1 MSALG
6 RMRHPVS
13 TPRRR
18 ANPSAGRSGQMQASA
33 GRRATLAGILA
44 VALSAVSGTGC
55 GGGSPSDIVPPGAV
69 DVVLTPLTEVL
80 PGSVSLELAGASGR
94 DLSIRVEAVQLDSVA
109 GVAFELRY
117 DPALLD
123 FTGIA
128 PGVFL
133 GAEAVLGANVVE
145 AAPGVLVG
153 VATLPDPSVLRS
165 GSGALLT
172 LLFRLE
178 QLRDA
183 ETTLVFGV
191 PQSTVYAR
199 GGPAE
204 GDGFT
209 GARLVTL
216 IRPPS

>member
-13 TPRRR
+13 TRRRR
-18 ANPSAGRSGQMQASA
+18 ANPSAGRGAALTSL
-33 GRRATLAGILA
+33 LAI
-44 VALSAVSGTGC
+44 ALSAVAGAGC

-69 DVVLTPLTEVL
+69 DVVLSPLTEVP

-94 DLSIRVEAVQLDSVA
+94 DLSIRVEAVQLDSMA

-133 GAEAVLGANVVE
+133 GADAVLGANVVE
-145 AAPGVLVG
+145 AAPGLLVG
-153 VATLPDPSVLRS
+153 VATLPDPSILRS
-165 GSGALLT
+165 GSGGLLT
-172 LLFRLE
+172 LLFRLK